1 MNNVNQSKIT
11 WVLVWDGTSKQVIEV
26 VPPGEV
32 TNTDENLQEFAS
44 EDLLNQF
51 IADNNL
57 IQPIQP

>member
-1 MNNVNQSKIT
+1 MNQNLSSTT

-32 TNTDENLQEFAS
+32 TNTDENLQEVAS

-57 IQPIQP
+57 IQPVQL

>member
-1 MNNVNQSKIT
+1 MNQNQSSTT
-11 WVLVWDGTSKQVIEV
+11 WVLVWNNVTKQVIEM

-32 TNTDENLQEFAS
+32 TSTDFNLQEFAS

-57 IQPIQP
+57 IQPVQE